1 MIAAVGEYL
10 SKRGYTV
17 NDRARAIIESCD
29 DWYRVRETRAHQR
42 CTVNGAHY
50 TMERMGFGKR
60 AAADD
65 ANLCET
71 LEINAG
77 GGNDAQ
83 FDFVCALLKDN
94 GFDTQYR
101 RQLEITSAE
110 GTVAC
115 YVTVENG
122 ERMSDGTVR
131 GGRIRLN
138 YVDALGVIP
147 LRVDR
152 GDVTEAA
159 FVGEN
164 LVRGERRT
172 TLVICRRNER
182 GRYEYEVHVFDRDGS
197 EIAGSAQRVELGEV
211 KPFAVMRTAQ
221 VNSLDDM
228 QGYGFPKL
236 HDAIPILRGLDMA
249 FTVLIG
255 DIETAE
261 KITLVNELLCGM
273 DEDGDPIPPNE
284 QMKRQF
290 VTLGEKLPDDKLLV
304 HEIVP
309 EIRVEKLTQTI
320 ELLLSMLSL
329 QFGYG
334 TKKYSFDKATRSVTT
349 ATEYIG
355 ERQDM
360 MQELNRQRA
369 EAKAY
374 ICGIVRSALWFANTY
389 QGGKWDIDAEVQ
401 VEFDDSYITNK
412 TEQLE
417 GIRADVLSGIGGA
430 HVRALYLAQK
440 YNLDEKEAA
449 KWAAT
454 EDADSL
460 HETED

>member
-17 NDRARAIIESCD
+17 NDQARTIIEVCD
-29 DWYRVRETRAHQR
+29 DWYRVRATQAHQR
-42 CTVNGAHY
+42 CSVNGAHY
-50 TMERMGFGKR
+50 TVERMGFGKR

-77 GGNDAQ
+77 GGNDTQ
-83 FDFVCALLKDN
+83 FEFVCALLREN
-94 GFDTQYR
+94 GFATQYR
-101 RQLEITSAE
+101 RQLEVTSAE
-110 GTVAC
+110 GTSAC
-115 YVTVENG
+115 YVTLEDG
-122 ERMSDGTVR
+122 EVMSDGTLQ

-147 LRVDR
+147 LRVER

-159 FVGEN
+159 FVGEEI
-164 LVRGERRT
+164 VRGEERT

-182 GRYEYEVHVFDRDGS
+182 RRYEYEVHAFDRDGR
-197 EIAGSAQRVELGEV
+197 EITALAQRVELGEV

-228 QGYGFPKL
+228 LGYGYPKL

-261 KITLVNELLCGM
+261 KITLVNELLCGF
-273 DEDGDPIPPNE
+273 DEDGKPIPPNA

-290 VTLGEKLPDDKLLV
+290 VTMGERLPADKPLV

-309 EIRVEKLTQTI
+309 EIRVEKLAETI
-320 ELLLSMLSL
+320 ELLLSLLSM

-355 ERQDM
+355 DRQDM

-374 ICGIVRSALWFANTY
+374 ICGIVRAALWFANTY
-389 QGGKWDIDAEVQ
+389 QGGKWDIDADIQ

-412 TEQLE
+412 AEQLE
-417 GIRADVLSGIGGA
+417 GIRSDVLAGVGGA
-430 HVRALYLAQK
+430 YVRKLYLMQK

-449 KWAAT
+449 KWAMT
-454 EDADSL
+454 EDADSY

>member
-1 MIAAVGEYL
+1 MIAAVSAYL
-10 SKRGYTV
+10 SRLGYVINDKARTV
-17 NDRARAIIESCD
+17 IENCD
-29 DWYRVRETRAHQR
+29 DWYRVRTTRTHQR
-42 CTVNGAHY
+42 TTVNGAHY

-83 FDFVCALLKDN
+83 FEFVCALLKEN
-94 GFDTQYR
+94 CFAAQYR
-101 RQLEITSAE
+101 AQLEMTAAE

-115 YVTVENG
+115 YVTLEDG
-122 ERMSDGTVR
+122 ELMSDSTVR

-138 YVDALGVIP
+138 YVDALGFIP
-147 LRVDR
+147 LKV
-152 GDVTEAA
+152 VNNEVIEAA
-159 FVGEN
+159 FAGEDI
-164 LVRGERRT
+164 VRGEKRT
-172 TLVICRRNER
+172 TLVVCRLNGRR
-182 GRYEYEVHVFDRDGS
+182 RYEYEVRVFDRDGR

-236 HDAIPILRGLDMA
+236 HDAIPILRGLDTA

-261 KITLVNELLCGM
+261 KITLVNELLCGF
-273 DEDGDPIPPNE
+273 DEDGKPIPPNA

-290 VTLGEKLPDDKLLV
+290 VTMGEKLPADKPLV

-309 EIRVEKLTQTI
+309 DIRIDKLTDTI
-320 ELLLSMLSL
+320 ELLLSLLSM

-334 TKKYSFDKATRSVTT
+334 TKKYTFDRSTRSVTT

-360 MQELNRQRA
+360 MQELNKQRA
-369 EAKAY
+369 EAEAY
-374 ICGIVRSALWFANTY
+374 ICGIVRAMLWFANTY
-389 QGGKWDIDAEVQ
+389 QGGSWNIDADVQ
-401 VEFDDSYITNK
+401 VEFDDSYITNRA
-412 TEQLE
+412 EQLE
-417 GIRADVLSGIGGA
+417 STRADVLSGIGGV
-430 HVRALYLAQK
+430 HVRKLYLMQK

-449 KWAAT
+449 RWAAL
-454 EDADSL
+454 EDSDAA
-460 HETED
+460 EEVED